1 MGWQLNTDGGS
12 RGNPGPAGC
21 GFSLV
26 EDGQVALEGGW
37 YLGQATNN
45 HAEYCALI
53 WGLENALALGAA
65 ELSVQADS
73 ELMVKQM
80 NGAYKVK
87 NPDMKKLHARA
98 QRLAQRFGRISFTH
112 VRREHNKAADGMAN
126 AAMDARGPAG
136 SYAVGFS
143 EEEDACGTPSLFA
156 GTAASPAAASGSS
169 AAVPPA
175 PPTGEARAGSPAAA
189 CAETQPAAR
198 AGGSPS
204 QDGAGPGGGCVLLG
218 ITGCIAAYKAC
229 ELVRL
234 LQKRAP
240 GVNVK
245 VVMTQHAA
253 EFVGPATFRALTGNE
268 VAVGLFDEASAP
280 IHHISLAKE
289 ADLFCIAPATANVIA
304 KLAGGVADDL
314 LTTTALAT
322 KAPLVL
328 APAMNAAMWA
338 DAATQAN
345 VARCRELGM
354 HVIGPASGW
363 QACGDVGQGRMSE
376 PEEIADALFELLEH
390 ARSLAGKRVLVT
402 AGPTHEPIDAVRYVA
417 NRSSG
422 RQGYAIAEQA
432 AARGAQV
439 TLVSGPTALAAPA
452 GVEFIGVQTAREM
465 LEACRG
471 PFARADAAVFV
482 AAVADWRP
490 ASPAAGKLKHDGTP
504 LTLQLEPNPD
514 VAATLAAEKQ
524 GRYVVCF
531 AAETGDPLPAA
542 RAKLSAKNADLVV
555 ANDVSSA
562 QLGFGT
568 PDNHVWLVTAQ
579 GARELPTASKQ
590 AIAGRIL
597 DEVAAALR

>member
-1 MGWQLNTDGGS
+1 M
-12 RGNPGPAGC
+12 
-21 GFSLV
+21 
-26 EDGQVALEGGW
+26 
-37 YLGQATNN
+37 
-45 HAEYCALI
+45 
-53 WGLENALALGAA
+53 
-65 ELSVQADS
+65 
-73 ELMVKQM
+73 
-80 NGAYKVK
+80 
-87 NPDMKKLHARA
+87 
-98 QRLAQRFGRISFTH
+98 
-112 VRREHNKAADGMAN
+112 
-126 AAMDARGPAG
+126 
-136 SYAVGFS
+136 
-143 EEEDACGTPSLFA
+143 
-156 GTAASPAAASGSS
+156 
-169 AAVPPA
+169 
-175 PPTGEARAGSPAAA
+175 
-189 CAETQPAAR
+189 
-198 AGGSPS
+198 
-204 QDGAGPGGGCVLLG
+204 LLG
-218 ITGCIAAYKAC
+218 VTGCIAAYKAC

-289 ADLFCIAPATANVIA
+289 ADLFCIAPATANVLA

-328 APAMNAAMWA
+328 VPAMNAAMWA

-354 HVIGPASGW
+354 HIVGPDSGW
-363 QACGDVGQGRMSE
+363 QACGDVGPGRMSE
-376 PEEIADALFELLEH
+376 PEEVAEVLLGLLEN

-402 AGPTHEPIDAVRYVA
+402 AGPTHEPVDAVRYLA

-452 GVEFIGVQTAREM
+452 GVELIGVQTAREM

-490 ASPAAGKLKHDGTP
+490 ASPAAGKLKHDGAP
-504 LTLQLEPNPD
+504 LTLQLTPNPD
-514 VAATLAAEKQ
+514 VAATLAADKQ

-579 GARELPTASKQ
+579 GAQELPTASKR
-590 AIAGRIL
+590 AIASRIL

>member
-21 GFSLV
+21 GFSLA

-53 WGLENALALGAA
+53 WGLENALALGVA

-126 AAMDARGPAG
+126 AAMDAAGPAG

-143 EEEDACGTPSLFA
+143 EDEDACGTPSLFS
-156 GTAASPAAASGSS
+156 ASPAMQQPEVPANMHAAASE
-169 AAVPPA
+169 VPVVQEQQPPA
-175 PPTGEARAGSPAAA
+175 PAAEGSPQRAA
-189 CAETQPAAR
+189 
-198 AGGSPS
+198 GLS
-204 QDGAGPGGGCVLLG
+204 GATVLLG
-218 ITGCIAAYKAC
+218 VTGCIAAYKAC

-234 LQKRAP
+234 LQKRAQ
-240 GVNVK
+240 GINVK
-245 VVMTQHAA
+245 VVMTQHAT

-268 VAVGLFDEASAP
+268 VAVGLFDSPSAP

-289 ADLFCIAPATANVIA
+289 ADLFCIAPATANVLA

-345 VARCRELGM
+345 VTRCRELGM

-439 TLVSGPTALAAPA
+439 TLVSGPVALAAPP
-452 GVEFIGVQTAREM
+452 GVEVIGVQTAREM
-465 LEACRG
+465 LEACRE

-490 ASPAAGKLKHDGTP
+490 AKPMAGKLKHDGAP
-504 LTLQLEPNPD
+504 LTLELSPNPD
-514 VAATLAAEKQ
+514 VAATLAAEKE

-531 AAETGDPLPAA
+531 AAETENPLSAA
-542 RAKLSAKNADLVV
+542 RVKLAAKNADLVV
-555 ANDVSSA
+555 ANDVSDP

-568 PDNHVWLVTAQ
+568 PDNHVWLVTARGEQ
-579 GARELPTASKQ
+579 ELPTASKRV
-590 AIAGRIL
+590 IACRIL
-597 DEVAAALR
+597 DEIATAL